1 MFDDLRILVSI
12 ELYLNAE
19 FYAKHPSFVKFMNN
33 HRGVFNNADT
43 LLALSVSHA
52 ALDSGRTKIALV
64 KEEALIICSPFK
76 WFGFLREFALSSVFL
91 RFFPFFYK
99 SYDAMLKYRIMF
111 NQLIKPKELPS
122 FNSETIHLFFN
133 NSICPSNPI
142 YAQK

>member
-19 FYAKHPSFVKFMNN
+19 FYAKHPSFVKVMNN

-52 ALDSGRTKIALV
+52 ALDSGRTKITLV

-76 WFGFLREFALSSVFL
+76 WLDFLREFALSSGFL
-91 RFFPFFYK
+91 RFF
-99 SYDAMLKYRIMF
+99 
-111 NQLIKPKELPS
+111 
-122 FNSETIHLFFN
+122 FNSI
-133 NSICPSNPI
+133 IKVMMPC
-142 YAQK
+142 